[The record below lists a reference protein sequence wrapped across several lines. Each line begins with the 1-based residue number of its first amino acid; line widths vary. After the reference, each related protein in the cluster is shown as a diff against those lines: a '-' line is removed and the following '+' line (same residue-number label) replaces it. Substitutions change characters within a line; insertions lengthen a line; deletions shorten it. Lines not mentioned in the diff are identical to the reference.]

1 MNLLN
6 LVILVLIL
14 INISLC
20 SYGLYKKVN
29 ETYVDGEGPGYKEA
43 VIKQFE
49 ASKSEGYGE
58 IDSDRIMNK
67 FSGSGEGYQDHQES
81 VKQNLSSLYGE

>member
-6 LVILVLIL
+6 LAILVLII

-20 SYGLYKKVN
+20 SYGIYKKVN
-29 ETYVDGEGPGYKEA
+29 ESYMNGDGPGYKEA
-43 VIKQFE
+43 LMSAFNE
-49 ASKSEGYGE
+49 SKDEGYE
-58 IDSDRIMNK
+58 VEDTDRLMNK
-67 FSGSGEGYQDHQES
+67 FSGSGEGYQDGQED